1 MRRSATS
8 VTGWRAWAWRTRS
21 PSSARSRAAR
31 CGSATASSTGYRP
44 STPVRTSRPARG
56 VRTTGWRRRP
66 PERRRPSGSP
76 PARRAGNAWRTSPS
90 PISRTSPNRPMWTM
104 TRTRTGSL
112 AGVLIEHRPATDPEL
127 AALLAEQQAELRVL
141 DGVVVGCGGL
151 QRLDETTAEI
161 KRMYVRPP
169 HRRRGISRR
178 MLAALEALAMER
190 GCTVVRLE
198 TGSYMP
204 GAIAFYRSAGY
215 EQIPPYGQYAGNP
228 FSVCLERQLVHAG

>member
-1 MRRSATS
+1 
-8 VTGWRAWAWRTRS
+8 
-21 PSSARSRAAR
+21 
-31 CGSATASSTGYRP
+31 
-44 STPVRTSRPARG
+44 
-56 VRTTGWRRRP
+56 
-66 PERRRPSGSP
+66 
-76 PARRAGNAWRTSPS
+76 
-90 PISRTSPNRPMWTM
+90 MWTM

-141 DGVVVGCGGL
+141 DGSVDGVVYPLDPAIELLVAVVDGVVVGCGGL

-178 MLAALEALAMER
+178 MLAALEALVMER

>member
-1 MRRSATS
+1 MRRSA
-8 VTGWRAWAWRTRS
+8 
-21 PSSARSRAAR
+21 
-31 CGSATASSTGYRP
+31 
-44 STPVRTSRPARG
+44 TPVRTSRPARG

-141 DGVVVGCGGL
+141 DGGVDGVVYPLDPAIELLVAVVDGVVVGCGGL

-161 KRMYVRPP
+161 
-169 HRRRGISRR
+169 S
-178 MLAALEALAMER
+178 
-190 GCTVVRLE
+190 GCTYAHRTAAAASPAACSPRLK
-198 TGSYMP
+198 
-204 GAIAFYRSAGY
+204 RS
-215 EQIPPYGQYAGNP
+215 
-228 FSVCLERQLVHAG
+228 